1 MERLK
6 TQQEIDNHIESHKVN
21 LKSFEKTFGYKK
33 KTITLPTFMWDR
45 ILTELSTSSVF
56 CGRLW
61 AEEYEGGYGLPKDQ
75 IEWDTELMM
84 GIEQLQNK
92 LK

>member
-1 MERLK
+1 MNLK
-6 TQQEIDNHIESHKVN
+6 TQQEIDDCIESHKVS

-45 ILTELSTSSVF
+45 ILSELSTSSVF
-56 CGRLW
+56 CGRLS
-61 AEEYEGGYGLPKDQ
+61 AEEYEGGFGFPKDLVK
-75 IEWDTELMM
+75 WDTELMM
-84 GIEQLQNK
+84 GIEQLQKK

>member
-1 MERLK
+1 
-6 TQQEIDNHIESHKVN
+6 
-21 LKSFEKTFGYKK
+21 
-33 KTITLPTFMWDR
+33 MWDR

-61 AEEYEGGYGLPKDQ
+61 AEEYEGGFGLPTDQ

-84 GIEQLQNK
+84 GIELLKKK
-92 LK
+92 LE